1 MNETLSIILRIIA
14 AIVAGAII
22 GWERA
27 SKRHSAG
34 LRTFMVVTL
43 GTCVCMILDTYLLA
57 KQTGRAIYLLSAAS
71 VIALSGLAVNS
82 IFYSA
87 KNQIKGLTTSA
98 TLWVCGI
105 IGLAIGA
112 ENYLTAGIALAGLYI
127 TISLMPPI
135 EEYLKN
141 HCNHFEVQLELTSAA
156 SLKEFVAVARE
167 LGLRIDDI
175 ELNPAYVGSGL
186 SVYSVAL
193 TVVSNELKKYKTHRE
208 IVAAL
213 GSIEYI
219 NHIEEMN

>member
-1 MNETLSIILRIIA
+1 MSETLSIIVRILA
-14 AIVAGAII
+14 AIVAGAVI

-43 GTCVCMILDTYLLA
+43 GTCICMMLDMHFVQKGFTAL
-57 KQTGRAIYLLSAAS
+57 YLLSAAS
-71 VIALSGLAVNS
+71 IIAVSSVAVNS

-98 TLWVCGI
+98 TLWVCGV
-105 IGLAIGA
+105 IGLAIGSGS
-112 ENYLTAGIALAGLYI
+112 YLAAGIALAGLYI

-156 SLKEFVAVARE
+156 SLRDFVSTARE

-175 ELNPAYVGSGL
+175 ELNPAYVNSGL

-193 TVVSNELKKYKTHRE
+193 TVLSPELKKYKTHRE
-208 IVAAL
+208 IIDAL
-213 GSIEYI
+213 SSIEYI

>member
-1 MNETLSIILRIIA
+1 MNQIAQAALKIVLSI
-14 AIVAGAII
+14 VVGAVI

-43 GTCVCMILDTYLLA
+43 STALAMMLDIYLQQKHGT
-57 KQTGRAIYLLSAAS
+57 GWYLLSAGAI
-71 VIALSGLAVNS
+71 IAISSIAVNS
-82 IFYSA
+82 IFFSA

-98 TLWVCGI
+98 TLWACGM

-112 ENYLTAGIALAGLYI
+112 GWYLISAMALVGLYV

-141 HCNHFEVQLELTSAA
+141 RCNYFEVQLELSSAA
-156 SLKEFVAVARE
+156 SLPDFVTTARE
-167 LGLRIDDI
+167 LGMRIDEI
-175 ELNPAYVGSGL
+175 EMNPAYVNSGL

-193 TVVSNELKKYKTHRE
+193 TIASPELKKYKTHKE
-208 IVAAL
+208 IIEAL
-213 GSIEYI
+213 GSLDYI
-219 NHIEEMN
+219 RHIEEMN

>member
-1 MNETLSIILRIIA
+1 MNETLEIILKIVSA
-14 AIVAGAII
+14 AVAGGIV

-43 GTCVCMILDTYLLA
+43 GTCVCMMLDLFLS
-57 KQTGRAIYLLSAAS
+57 KKLGSNLYLLSAAS
-71 VIALSGLAVNS
+71 VIAVSSQAVNS

-98 TLWVCGI
+98 TLWVCGV
-105 IGLAIGA
+105 IGLLIGA
-112 ENYLTAGIALAGLYI
+112 GSYLTAGIALAGLYI

-156 SLKEFVAVARE
+156 ALRDFTATARE

-175 ELNPAYVGSGL
+175 ELNPAYVNSGL

-193 TVVSNELKKYKTHRE
+193 TVISADLKKYKTHRE
-208 IVAAL
+208 IIDAL
-213 GSIEYI
+213 ASLDYI
-219 NHIEEMN
+219 NHIAEMN

>member
-1 MNETLSIILRIIA
+1 MSPALTIIVKIIA

-43 GTCVCMILDTYLLA
+43 GTCTCMILDTYIIKEGATALH
-57 KQTGRAIYLLSAAS
+57 LLSAAS
-71 VIALSGLAVNS
+71 IIAVSSVAVNS

-105 IGLAIGA
+105 IGLMIGA
-112 ENYLTAGIALAGLYI
+112 GSYVAAGVALAGLYI

-141 HCNHFEVQLELTSAA
+141 HCNHFEVQLELTSAT
-156 SLKEFVAVARE
+156 SLRDFVATARE

-175 ELNPAYVGSGL
+175 ELNPAYVNSGL

-193 TVVSNELKKYKTHRE
+193 TVLSPELKKYKTHRE
-208 IVAAL
+208 IIDAL
-213 GSIEYI
+213 SSIEYI

>member
-1 MNETLSIILRIIA
+1 MSQIAQAALKIVLSIVI
-14 AIVAGAII
+14 GAVI

-43 GTCVCMILDTYLLA
+43 STSLAMMLDIHL
-57 KQTGRAIYLLSAAS
+57 QQQHGSGWYLLSAGAI
-71 VIALSGLAVNS
+71 IAVSSIAVNS
-82 IFYSA
+82 IFFSA

-98 TLWVCGI
+98 TLWACGM

-112 ENYLTAGIALAGLYI
+112 GWYLVGAMALVGLYV

-141 HCNHFEVQLELTSAA
+141 RCNHFEVQLELSSAA
-156 SLKEFVAVARE
+156 SLPDFVTTARE
-167 LGLRIDDI
+167 LGMRIDEI
-175 ELNPAYVGSGL
+175 EMNPAYVNSGL

-193 TVVSNELKKYKTHRE
+193 TIASPELKKYKTHKE
-208 IVAAL
+208 FIEAL
-213 GSIEYI
+213 SSLEYI
-219 NHIEEMN
+219 RHIEEMN

>member
-1 MNETLSIILRIIA
+1 MSETLTVIVKIISAIA
-14 AIVAGAII
+14 AGAVI

-34 LRTFMVVTL
+34 LRTFMVVML
-43 GTCVCMILDTYLLA
+43 GTCTCMMLDLYFIEKGYTSLH
-57 KQTGRAIYLLSAAS
+57 LLSAAS
-71 VIALSGLAVNS
+71 VIAVSSVAVNS

-105 IGLAIGA
+105 IGLAIGSGS
-112 ENYLTAGIALAGLYI
+112 YLTAGIALAGLYI
-127 TISLMPPI
+127 AISLMPPI

-141 HCNHFEVQLELTSAA
+141 RCNHFEVQLELTSAS
-156 SLKEFVAVARE
+156 SLRDFVATARE

-175 ELNPAYVGSGL
+175 ELNPAYVNSGL

-193 TVVSNELKKYKTHRE
+193 TVMSPELKKYKTHRE
-208 IVAAL
+208 IIDAL
-213 GSIEYI
+213 SSIEYI

>member
-1 MNETLSIILRIIA
+1 MSETLTVVVKIVA
-14 AIVAGAII
+14 AIVAGAVI

-43 GTCVCMILDTYLLA
+43 GTCICMMLDLA
-57 KQTGRAIYLLSAAS
+57 LIQKQSTSLHLLSAAS
-71 VIALSGLAVNS
+71 VIAVSSVAVNS

-105 IGLAIGA
+105 IGLAIGSGSL
-112 ENYLTAGIALAGLYI
+112 LTAGIALAGLYI

-141 HCNHFEVQLELTSAA
+141 HCNHFEVQLELNGAA
-156 SLKEFVAVARE
+156 PLKDFVATARE

-175 ELNPAYVGSGL
+175 ELNPAYVNSGL

-193 TVVSNELKKYKTHRE
+193 TVMSPELKKYKTHRE
-208 IVAAL
+208 IIAAL

-219 NHIEEMN
+219 THIEEMN

>member
-1 MNETLSIILRIIA
+1 MNETLLVILKIA
-14 AIVAGAII
+14 LSAVAGGVV

-43 GTCVCMILDTYLLA
+43 GTCVCMMLDEYLSGKLGS
-57 KQTGRAIYLLSAAS
+57 TLYLLSAAS
-71 VIALSGLAVNS
+71 IIAVSSLAVNS

-105 IGLAIGA
+105 IGLAIGSGSF
-112 ENYLTAGIALAGLYI
+112 LTAGIALAGLYI

-156 SLKEFVAVARE
+156 SLREFVAVARK
-167 LGLRIDDI
+167 LGLRIDEI
-175 ELNPAYVGSGL
+175 ELNPAYVNSGL

-193 TVVSNELKKYKTHRE
+193 TVVSAELKKYKTHKE
-208 IVAAL
+208 IISAL
-213 GSIEYI
+213 GSLEYI

>member
-1 MNETLSIILRIIA
+1 MNDTLLIIIKSLA
-14 AIVAGAII
+14 AIVAGAVI

-43 GTCVCMILDTYLLA
+43 GTCICMILDTVFIQ
-57 KQTGRAIYLLSAAS
+57 KQLTSLHLLSAAS
-71 VIALSGLAVNS
+71 IVAVSSVAVNS

-105 IGLAIGA
+105 IGLAIGSGSF
-112 ENYLTAGIALAGLYI
+112 LVAGIALAGLYV

-156 SLKEFVAVARE
+156 SLKEFVSVARE

-175 ELNPAYVGSGL
+175 ELNPAYVNSGL

-193 TVVSNELKKYKTHRE
+193 TVMSPELKKYKTPRE
-208 IVAAL
+208 IIDAL
-213 GSIEYI
+213 SSIEYI